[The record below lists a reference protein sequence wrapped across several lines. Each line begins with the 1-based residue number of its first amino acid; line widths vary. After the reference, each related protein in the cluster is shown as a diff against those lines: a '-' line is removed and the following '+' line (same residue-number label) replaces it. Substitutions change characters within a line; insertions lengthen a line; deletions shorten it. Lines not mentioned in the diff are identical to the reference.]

1 MRLMMAEDAAE
12 FRRPRVEHVG
22 RSKFLTPVL
31 EPSASCRHQCTKHGA
46 NSEWSWTKCQTCGMI
61 EQIPKLEVGLLSQ
74 WNSVMRFQE
83 PDYVTPQAKKAE
95 KEESK
100 KKKNPGDSG
109 SGHAWD
115 ELDSATLAL
124 PQRGKTRLAP
134 ELVDIGTPASS
145 AGYDSEME
153 TGRRSAER

>member
-1 MRLMMAEDAAE
+1 MELGDA
-12 FRRPRVEHVG
+12 F
-22 RSKFLTPVL
+22 S
-31 EPSASCRHQCTKHGA
+31 GA
-46 NSEWSWTKCQTCGMI
+46 GLCDATGKESREGG
-61 EQIPKLEVGLLSQ
+61 EQ
-74 WNSVMRFQE
+74 
-83 PDYVTPQAKKAE
+83 
-95 KEESK
+95 EEEE
-100 KKKNPGDSG
+100 PGDSG